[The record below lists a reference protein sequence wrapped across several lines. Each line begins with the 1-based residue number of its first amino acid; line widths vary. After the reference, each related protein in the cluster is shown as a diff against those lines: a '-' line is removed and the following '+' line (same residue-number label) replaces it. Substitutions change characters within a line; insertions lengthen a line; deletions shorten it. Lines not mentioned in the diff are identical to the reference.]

1 LFRQQQQFG
10 MAHFRG
16 RNFGALERMVFDDYN
31 SSLYASKS
39 TIVMDDWHHFFD
51 FRIVRFDVGFARI
64 RARVR
69 TPRVHRKVVKSVYQ
83 LHCV

>member
-1 LFRQQQQFG
+1 MPFLITYSDGGGKRALFRQQQQFG

-39 TIVMDDWHHFFD
+39 TIVMDDWHLFFD
-51 FRIVRFDVGFARI
+51 FNTVRCNTVPLVDFA
-64 RARVR
+64 AD
-69 TPRVHRKVVKSVYQ
+69 Q
-83 LHCV
+83 LIL

>member
-1 LFRQQQQFG
+1 MDGGKRALFRQQQQFG

-39 TIVMDDWHHFFD
+39 TIAMDDWHAYFD
-51 FRIVRFDVGFARI
+51 FNTVR
-64 RARVR
+64 
-69 TPRVHRKVVKSVYQ
+69 
-83 LHCV
+83 

>member
-1 LFRQQQQFG
+1 

-39 TIVMDDWHHFFD
+39 TIVMDDWHAYFD
-51 FRIVRFDVGFARI
+51 FNIV
-64 RARVR
+64 
-69 TPRVHRKVVKSVYQ
+69 K
-83 LHCV
+83 